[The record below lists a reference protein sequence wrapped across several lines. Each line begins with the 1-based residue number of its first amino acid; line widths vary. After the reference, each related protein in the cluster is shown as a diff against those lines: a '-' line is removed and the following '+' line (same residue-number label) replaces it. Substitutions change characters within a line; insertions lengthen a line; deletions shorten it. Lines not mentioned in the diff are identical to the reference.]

1 MVKGKSYV
9 TSKEGER
16 FYISVDVTNLVVF
29 YEDRE
34 GGRHQIPNE
43 ELDRRGVYAGI
54 SVAIDGKSIGYS
66 KIHKIGS
73 EYNPPSVFRYMTF
86 HRDAIQGIETRSE
99 LRFMAPQVL
108 DASTY
113 GRMVPS
119 NNKANRLS
127 VIRVAVTLQRDTTE
141 VLPWPSLV
149 NNDLPIKV
157 VDGSKKFFEVPS
169 VTVASGLKS
178 VVDINNHINAYKSQR
193 LSDCILRSD
202 IHIESET
209 NLEILRKVKPNLEV
223 LREVKAPRD
232 LKRAREEVNDDDDD
246 DVIEM
251 PKPKKK
257 IDVVD
262 LL

>member
-1 MVKGKSYV
+1 MRGKPYV
-9 TSKEGER
+9 MSEEGER
-16 FYISVDVTNLVVF
+16 FHISVHVLNLVVF

-34 GGRHQIPNE
+34 GGQHLIPNE

-66 KIHKIGS
+66 KVHKIGPG
-73 EYNPPSVFRYMTF
+73 YNPPSVFRYMTF
-86 HRDAIQGIETRSE
+86 HRDATHGIETRSE

-119 NNKANRLS
+119 NNKANQLS

-178 VVDINNHINAYKSQR
+178 VVDINNHITAYKSQR
-193 LSDCILRSD
+193 VSDCILRIPD

-209 NLEILRKVKPNLEV
+209 NLEILRKVKSET
-223 LREVKAPRD
+223 REVKAPRD
-232 LKRAREEVNDDDDD
+232 LKRAREEVNDDDDG